1 MTHKLDEIQLF
12 CSECG
17 GINDN
22 GEFTFQ
28 EGSLICRECYDAASL
43 IPTPTG

>member
-1 MTHKLDEIQLF
+1 MINKLDEIKLF

-17 GINDN
+17 GQDDN
-22 GEFTFQ
+22 AEFTFQ
-28 EGSLICRECYDAASL
+28 QGSLLCRKCYDAASL

>member
-1 MTHKLDEIQLF
+1 MTHKLDDIQLF

-28 EGSLICRECYDAASL
+28 QRSLIVLMLLTRLEYIL
-43 IPTPTG
+43 L